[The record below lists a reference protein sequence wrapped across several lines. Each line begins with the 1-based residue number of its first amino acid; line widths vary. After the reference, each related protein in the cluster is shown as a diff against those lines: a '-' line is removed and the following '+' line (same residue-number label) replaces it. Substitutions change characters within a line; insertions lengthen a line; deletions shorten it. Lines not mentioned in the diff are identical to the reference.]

1 MFKQD
6 LIQGADDERSRL
18 FMEKMDAD
26 NEKKKAQKEFEDLA
40 ELEDKLALQYRRD
53 VEEIQVNIDHTAS

>member
-18 FMEKMDAD
+18 LLEKGEAD
-26 NEKKKAQKEFEDLA
+26 DEKKKAQKEFEDLA
-40 ELEDKLALQYRRD
+40 EVEDELALQYRRD